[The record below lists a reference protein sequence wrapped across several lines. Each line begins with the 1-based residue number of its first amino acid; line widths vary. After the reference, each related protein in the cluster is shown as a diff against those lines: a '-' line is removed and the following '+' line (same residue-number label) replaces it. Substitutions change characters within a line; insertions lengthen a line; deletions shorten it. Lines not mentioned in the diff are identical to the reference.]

1 MYFLPA
7 LDLLLHIINTNS
19 AYRHQLNTQA
29 LDIELTDLCSQLPT
43 RRSKYSTY
51 SFSQDIIL
59 ENVIGS
65 CHQLYTFYYN
75 GSLPPDIL
83 YTYKNNWHRLTTT
96 SFLLTTGIGSQ
107 PPGLYLQLASAHS
120 HQLYTCN
127 WHRLTATS
135 FILAT
140 GIGSQPPALYFQLAS
155 SHSHQLYTYNWQRLT
170 ATSFILTTGN
180 GSQPPALY
188 LQLALDTATSY
199 LLETGISLQPSA
211 NYLIKPSA
219 HSH

>member
-7 LDLLLHIINTNS
+7 LDLLLHIIITNS

-29 LDIELTDLCSQLPT
+29 LNIKLTDLCSQLPT

-107 PPGLYLQLASAHS
+107 PP
-120 HQLYTCN
+120 
-127 WHRLTATS
+127 
-135 FILAT
+135 
-140 GIGSQPPALYFQLAS
+140 
-155 SHSHQLYTYNWQRLT
+155 
-170 ATSFILTTGN
+170 
-180 GSQPPALY
+180 ALY
-188 LQLALDTATSY
+188 LQLALDTATSFI
-199 LLETGISLQPSA
+199 LKTGISLQPSA

>member
-7 LDLLLHIINTNS
+7 LDLLLHIIITNS

-29 LDIELTDLCSQLPT
+29 INIKLTDPCSQLPT

-107 PPGLYLQLASAHS
+107 PPALYLQLASAHS
-120 HQLYTCN
+120 HQLYTYN

-135 FILAT
+135 FILTT
-140 GIGSQPPALYFQLAS
+140 GIGSQPPALYLQLAS
-155 SHSHQLYTYNWQRLT
+155 AHSHQLYTYHWHRLT
-170 ATSFILTTGN
+170 ATSFILTTGI
-180 GSQPPALY
+180 G
-188 LQLALDTATSY
+188 
-199 LLETGISLQPSA
+199 
-211 NYLIKPSA
+211 
-219 HSH
+219 HSHQLYT

>member
-7 LDLLLHIINTNS
+7 LDLLLHIIITNS

-29 LDIELTDLCSQLPT
+29 INIKLTDLCSQLPT

-107 PPGLYLQLASAHS
+107 PPALYLQLASAHS
-120 HQLYTCN
+120 HQLFTYN

-135 FILAT
+135 FLLTT
-140 GIGSQPPALYFQLAS
+140 GIGSQPPALYLPLAS
-155 SHSHQLYTYNWQRLT
+155 AHSHQLYTYNWHWT
-170 ATSFILTTGN
+170 
-180 GSQPPALY
+180 QPPAIY
-188 LQLALDTATSY
+188 LKQASAYSHQLIT
-199 LLETGISLQPSA
+199 
-211 NYLIKPSA
+211 
-219 HSH
+219 